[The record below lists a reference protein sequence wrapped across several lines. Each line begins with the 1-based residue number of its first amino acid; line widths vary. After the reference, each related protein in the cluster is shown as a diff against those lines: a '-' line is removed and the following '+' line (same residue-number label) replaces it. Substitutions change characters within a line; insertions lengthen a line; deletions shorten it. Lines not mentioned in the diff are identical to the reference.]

1 MLQTTTA
8 IITDDEL
15 HSRAVLRL
23 LLEMHCP
30 QVRVIA
36 EYENADDL
44 ALALEKQQPHIV
56 FLDIEM
62 PGTNV
67 FDMLGGLKK
76 IDFAVIFTTA
86 FDHYAIKAIKFNAL
100 DYLMKPVDADE
111 LQASVEKAVKR
122 PAPPDKKQIAGVQN
136 QMTGNAS
143 DFRLSVPT
151 AEGHYFIQP
160 EDLYYCEGQSNYTKL
175 YLTRG
180 RTVLCAK
187 TLKEFEDALQSHGFM
202 RVHKSI
208 LANLRYV
215 DKLLPGKYIA
225 VLHNGTQ
232 IEVSRRKKDELFNAL
247 FNK

>member
-1 MLQTTTA
+1 MIQTTTA
-8 IITDDEL
+8 IITDDEI

-23 LLEMHCP
+23 LLKMHCP
-30 QVRVIA
+30 NVNVIG

-44 ALALEKQQPHIV
+44 AHALVKQQPHIV

-62 PGTNV
+62 PGTNI
-67 FDMLGGLKK
+67 FDMLAGLKK

-86 FDHYAIKAIKFNAL
+86 FDQYAIKAIKFNAL
-100 DYLMKPVDADE
+100 DYLMKPVDPDE
-111 LQASVEKAVKR
+111 LKAAVEKAIKR
-122 PAPPDKKQIAGVQN
+122 PAPPDKQQIAGVQN
-136 QMTGNAS
+136 QLAGTES
-143 DFRLSVPT
+143 HFRLSVPT

-160 EDLYYCEGQSNYTKL
+160 EDLYYCEGQGNYTKL

-187 TLKEFEDALQSHGFM
+187 TLKEFEDALIVHGFM

-215 DKLLPGKYIA
+215 DRLLPGKYIA
-225 VLHNGTQ
+225 VLQNGTQ
-232 IEVSRRKKDELFNAL
+232 IEVSRRRKDDLFNAL

>member
-1 MLQTTTA
+1 MQTTTA
-8 IITDDEL
+8 IITDDEM
-15 HSRAVLRL
+15 HSRGVLKL

-30 QVRVIA
+30 QVKVIA
-36 EYENADDL
+36 ECDTADCL
-44 ALALEKQQPHIV
+44 ALALQKQQPHIV

-62 PGTNV
+62 PGTNA
-67 FDMLGGLKK
+67 FDMLASLPN
-76 IDFAVIFTTA
+76 IEFAVIFTTA
-86 FDHYAIKAIKFNAL
+86 FDQYAIKAIKFNAL
-100 DYLMKPVDADE
+100 DYLMKPVDGDE
-111 LQASVEKAVKR
+111 LKAAVEKAIQR
-122 PAPPDKKQIAGVQN
+122 PTHPDKKQITGLQN
-136 QMTGNAS
+136 QMAAS
-143 DFRLSVPT
+143 ETHFRLSVPT

-187 TLKEFEDALQSHGFM
+187 TLKEFEEALQPHGFM

-215 DKLLPGKYIA
+215 EKLLPGKYVA
-225 VLHNGTQ
+225 VLNNGTQ